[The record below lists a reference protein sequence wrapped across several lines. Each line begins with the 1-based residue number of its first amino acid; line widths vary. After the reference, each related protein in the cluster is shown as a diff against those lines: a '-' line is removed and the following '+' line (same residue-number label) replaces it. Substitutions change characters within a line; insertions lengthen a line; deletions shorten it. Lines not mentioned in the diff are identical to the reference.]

1 MYDKHLAAEA
11 CDIIR
16 GSFDKF
22 EREIKEVC
30 GLTDSVDEWL
40 DSRQI
45 CERLKISIRTLNY
58 YRVRMIV
65 PYTRFGSKC
74 YYKVSDVVQVLEE
87 SRNKNEL

>member
-1 MYDKHLAAEA
+1 MSNDNLAAEA

-16 GSFDKF
+16 NSFDKF

-40 DSRQI
+40 DTRQI
-45 CERLKISIRTLNY
+45 CERLNISIRTLNN

-74 YYKVSDVVQVLEE
+74 YYKVSDIIEVL
-87 SRNKNEL
+87 NEKGRI